1 MDFDLAGK
9 CALVTGGSLGI
20 GREVATV
27 FAEHGVNV
35 AITAR
40 DADRLK
46 RAAVEIAGNRPG
58 KVVPVPADMSRA
70 EDITRAVAE
79 ANRSLGRIDILVNN
93 AGSSPA
99 GWLANITDEQWLDS
113 FNLKL
118 MGYVR
123 TTRAVIP
130 AMKER
135 RWGRVINI
143 MGRGGHQPSAH
154 YVLGCFN
161 AALHNFTQAIAE
173 ECSPHGVLV
182 TGINPGV
189 IATTRHD
196 TMTRQRALAE
206 KRSEAEIKAETAKT
220 IPVGRIGRADDIANA
235 VLFLASERASY
246 IAGTWINID
255 GGASKGI

>member
-9 CALVTGGSLGI
+9 CALVTGASLGI
-20 GREVATV
+20 GRAIATV
-27 FAEHGVNV
+27 FAEHGINV

-40 DADRLK
+40 DAERL
-46 RAAVEIAGNRPG
+46 RRTAGEIGANRPG
-58 KVVPVPADMSRA
+58 RVVPIPADMSKAA
-70 EDITRAVAE
+70 EVTNAVAE
-79 ANRSLGRIDILVNN
+79 ASRALGRIDILVNN

-99 GWLANITDEQWLDS
+99 GWLANITDEQWQDS

-123 TTRAVIP
+123 TTRAAIP

-161 AALHNFTQAIAE
+161 AALQNFTQAVAE

-235 VLFLASERASY
+235 ALFLASDRASY

-255 GGASKGI
+255 GGASRGL